1 MITVRIAISNL
12 SPVTTSYN
20 KPNNLSCNRNPEKVH
35 FQNFSGCMD
44 NVDESSIHE
53 SIYESKFFPWQ
64 LPLDCASLSLKIMI
78 RFPFKAVFSGSKV
91 AIVRSFF
98 H

>member
-1 MITVRIAISNL
+1 
-12 SPVTTSYN
+12 
-20 KPNNLSCNRNPEKVH
+20 
-35 FQNFSGCMD
+35 MD

-78 RFPFKAVFSGSKV
+78 RFPCKAVFSGSKV
-91 AIVRSFF
+91 AIMRSFF
-98 H
+98 HLLVSTLPSLAFSPKKRTPDRK